1 VIGQAIHWADLALAF
16 LLELC
21 ALVALGYWGVRAGHQ
36 DGTGHRVLAIA
47 FVLLVAVNSVLEA
60 RAVELVLLGKGRASD
75 T

>member
-1 VIGQAIHWADLALAF
+1 
-16 LLELC
+16 
-21 ALVALGYWGVRAGHQ
+21 VRAGHQ